1 MAASGIRARPGCGV
15 EMDWTRRR
23 MVYGRKNMAEV
34 WFSLGPSFYWVSA
47 VMGELAGLFWGALG
61 PLESTR
67 GLAGAAKEPVAG

>member
-1 MAASGIRARPGCGV
+1 
-15 EMDWTRRR
+15 